1 MVPPQEKDEEGQWNQ
16 PEPYLDVLPH
26 GEYTHG
32 HEAIFIGDVKLSN
45 FRHKLHDLGFRTEFK
60 GGALV
65 VNGTVALRRDSEQTG
80 GKGSIHVEGSISED
94 YYKIRE
100 LLYKQFQIL

>member
-45 FRHKLHDLGFRTEFK
+45 FRHKLHDLGFRVSQIH
-60 GGALV
+60 LV
-65 VNGTVALRRDSEQTG
+65 H
-80 GKGSIHVEGSISED
+80 IHACMT
-94 YYKIRE
+94 
-100 LLYKQFQIL
+100 LLV